1 MSDETEEGDFTES
14 DNEETKSDYE
24 TPKILSYK
32 KLGNEDTFV
41 KKRPQSDIVTEETER
56 KTPDTEVQLS
66 DTEEKQ
72 NSDSEEE
79 RKKLNDWNSTGSK
92 PEKSILISSDSDNDP
107 QTDDDQQS
115 VSSPTR
121 SVQSGYSGYAGDQA
135 PSVISLMSKLRTE
148 PMDSTIEPIL
158 KLLKIVNNR
167 KVDENSGEIMGIK
180 INTETY
186 QHIIH
191 PTFYKI
197 SLMIHG
203 KHIPIL
209 VQVKHNNDPERMTS
223 IYNNLDRYTN
233 DNWLFPMVV
242 FHLGY
247 LYYHNIENKRGMK
260 LYELFAVHCK
270 VLSQVK
276 NYSVAFL
283 KRAVSLYKEKVMVR
297 DLENPIFLLLELY
310 CKLYC
315 ERDGFYKTDWYRF
328 LNAILPKEHVEGIK
342 EKANQLHDS
351 DKEKIE
357 EFMDKLKKE
366 FDKYKTK
373 KYAPLA
379 VV

>member
-1 MSDETEEGDFTES
+1 MSDSDSNFTDS
-14 DNEETKSDYE
+14 GGEETKSNDGTSE
-24 TPKILSYK
+24 IPYK
-32 KLGNEDTFV
+32 KLGTYSN
-41 KKRPQSDIVTEETER
+41 KKRFQDGNIFPEKEKQDSD
-56 KTPDTEVQLS
+56 PDEQQNS

-72 NSDSEEE
+72 ISEDE
-79 RKKLNDWNSTGSK
+79 KQKLDDWK
-92 PEKSILISSDSDNDP
+92 SDNEQEESFLIP
-107 QTDDDQQS
+107 KPNETVSDDDRQS

-121 SVQSGYSGYAGDQA
+121 SVQSTYSGYTTGDQA
-135 PSVISLMSKLRTE
+135 PPMFSLMNKPITE
-148 PMDSTIEPIL
+148 PMDSTMEPIL

-167 KVDENSGEIMGIK
+167 NVDENSGEIMGIK
-180 INTETY
+180 INTKTY

-342 EKANQLHDS
+342 EKANQFYDS

>member
-1 MSDETEEGDFTES
+1 MNPEPNETVS
-14 DNEETKSDYE
+14 
-24 TPKILSYK
+24 
-32 KLGNEDTFV
+32 
-41 KKRPQSDIVTEETER
+41 
-56 KTPDTEVQLS
+56 
-66 DTEEKQ
+66 
-72 NSDSEEE
+72 
-79 RKKLNDWNSTGSK
+79 
-92 PEKSILISSDSDNDP
+92 
-107 QTDDDQQS
+107 DDDRQS

-121 SVQSGYSGYAGDQA
+121 SVQSTYSGYTGDQA
-135 PSVISLMSKLRTE
+135 PPMFSLMNKPVTE
-148 PMDSTIEPIL
+148 PMDSTMEPIL
-158 KLLKIVNNR
+158 KLLKIVNN
-167 KVDENSGEIMGIK
+167 KNVDENSGEIMGIK

-283 KRAVSLYKEKVMVR
+283 KRAVSLYKEQVMDP

-342 EKANQLHDS
+342 EKANQFYDS

-357 EFMDKLKKE
+357 EFMDQLNN
-366 FDKYKTK
+366 
-373 KYAPLA
+373 
-379 VV
+379 